1 MTNRNPVTFAETFK
15 IINLMKRI
23 FLNAFVIAG
32 LGLAVTGCKNNNNE
46 AEVSEEKEAAMAQA
60 ETMEFTVDT
69 AESIIEWQGEKPTGT
84 HTGVIKVANGSF
96 KANDSIIES
105 GTFVID
111 MQSIEVTDL
120 EGDQKQNLEAH
131 LKGTVEGKEGDFF
144 NVTEF
149 PKATF
154 EVTGI
159 TEEEGQAMLQGNLT
173 IKEETKNIAFPVS
186 ISKDGESLQITSE
199 EFTIDRTKWNVNYGS
214 KSVFDGLGDKFINDD
229 IALKINLKAKKA

>member
-1 MTNRNPVTFAETFK
+1 
-15 IINLMKRI
+15 MKRI

-32 LGLAVTGCKNNNNE
+32 LGLAITGCKNNNNE
-46 AEVSEEKEAAMAQA
+46 AEVSEAKETATA
-60 ETMEFTVDT
+60 EVETAEFTVDT
-69 AESIIEWQGEKPTGT
+69 AASVIKWEGSKPTGT
-84 HTGVIKVANGSF
+84 HTGTIQVAEGSF

-105 GTFVID
+105 GSFVID
-111 MQSIEVTDL
+111 MTTINVTDL
-120 EGDQKQNLEAH
+120 EGDEKNNLEAH

-159 TEEEGQAMLQGNLT
+159 TEKEGQAMLQGNLT
-173 IKEETKNIAFPVS
+173 LKEQTKNIEFPVT
-186 ISKDGESLQITSE
+186 ISRDGETIQISSQ
-199 EFTIDRTKWNVNYGS
+199 EFSIDRTKWNVNYGS

-229 IALKINLKAKKA
+229 VQLKINLKAKKA

>member
-1 MTNRNPVTFAETFK
+1 
-15 IINLMKRI
+15 MKRI

-46 AEVSEEKEAAMAQA
+46 AEVSEEKEVAMAQA

-69 AESIIEWQGEKPTGT
+69 AESVIEWQGEKPTGT

-144 NVTEF
+144 NVNEF

-173 IKEETKNIAFPVS
+173 IKEETKNIAFPVN

-199 EFTIDRTKWNVNYGS
+199 DFTIDRTKWNVNYGS

-229 IALKINLKAKKA
+229 VTLKINLKAKKA

>member
-1 MTNRNPVTFAETFK
+1 
-15 IINLMKRI
+15 MKRF

-46 AEVSEEKEAAMAQA
+46 TEVAEAKEAATAQA
-60 ETMEFTVDT
+60 EAVEFSVDT
-69 AESIIEWQGEKPTGT
+69 TQSVIEWTGEKPTGA
-84 HTGVIKVANGSF
+84 HTGTIKVANGSF

-111 MQSIEVTDL
+111 MQSIAVTDL
-120 EGDQKQNLEAH
+120 EGEEKANLEAH

-144 NVTEF
+144 NVNEF

-159 TEEEGQAMLQGNLT
+159 TEEEGQPMLQGNLT
-173 IKEETKNIAFPVS
+173 IKEETKNISFPVS
-186 ISKDGESLQITSE
+186 ISQDGESIQITSE

-229 IALKINLKAKKA
+229 VKLKLNLKAKKA